1 MIETERVKRLNDKSE
16 SGGQFVIYWMQAAQR
31 SRYNQALEAAV
42 IKSNRLGQPLLV
54 VFCID
59 SSFPEA
65 NSRHFYFMLQ
75 GLSDVSRA
83 LHDRGIGFT
92 VIQGSPSDIIPE
104 IAKKASWLI
113 TDAGYTRVQKL
124 WRKAVAG
131 AVDIPFVQ
139 VATEA
144 VVPVETAMQK
154 ESWTAATLRPRIMKQ
169 LGYFLNPL
177 NENELKNKSA
187 VESEFESFDVSDP
200 AAALEKLELDF
211 SISPVEGIA
220 GGQTEADRAL
230 EYFIGKRLDR
240 YDEFQRDPVLGG
252 ASGMSPFLHF
262 GQISPLDTALRVIE
276 AGSPGTDK
284 YIEQLIVRRELSMN
298 FCHYNPEYDRY
309 GALPAWALKTL
320 GEHSGD
326 ERPYLYTSAQL
337 EAAETH
343 DPYWNAAQMEM
354 VKTGFMHNYM
364 RMYWGKKIL
373 EWMKSPEEAFNTAVY
388 LNNKYQLDGRDPNGF
403 AGVAWC
409 FGKHDQGW
417 KERPVFG
424 KIRYMNAA
432 GLKRKFDIDL
442 YVGRVENI

>member
-1 MIETERVKRLNDKSE
+1 MIETERVQRLNDKSE
-16 SGGQFVIYWMQAAQR
+16 SAGRFILYWMQAAQR

-42 IKSNRLGQPLLV
+42 IKANRIGQPLLV

-65 NSRHFYFMLQ
+65 NARHFYFMLQ
-75 GLSDVSRA
+75 GLCDVSTA
-83 LHDRGIGFT
+83 LSERGISFT
-92 VIQGSPSDIIPE
+92 VIQGSASDIIPKIVKE
-104 IAKKASWLI
+104 ASWLI
-113 TDAGYTRVQKL
+113 TDAGYTRVQKI
-124 WRKAVAG
+124 WRKAVAE

-139 VATEA
+139 VETEV

-169 LGYFLNPL
+169 QGYFLNPMI
-177 NENELKNKSA
+177 ENELKNRTS
-187 VESEFESFDVSDP
+187 VEFGFESFDVSDP
-200 AAALEKLELDF
+200 AAALKKLELDF
-211 SISPVEGIA
+211 STGPVEGIS
-220 GGQTEADRAL
+220 GGQIEADRVL
-230 EYFIGKRLDR
+230 EFFIGRRLDR
-240 YDEFQRDPVLGG
+240 YDEYQRDPVLGG
-252 ASGMSPFLHF
+252 ASGLSPYLHF
-262 GQISPLDTALRVIE
+262 GQISPLDIALRVID
-276 AGSPGTDK
+276 ADSPGSDK

-298 FCHYNPEYDRY
+298 FCHFNPEYDQFR
-309 GALPAWALKTL
+309 ALPAWALKTL

-326 ERPYLYTSAQL
+326 ERPYLYTFGQL

-343 DPYWNAAQMEM
+343 DRYWNAAQMEM

-373 EWMKSPEEAFNTAVY
+373 EWMNSPEDAFNTAVC

-442 YVGRVENI
+442 YVNRVENI